1 MAATGIASL
10 FFCDP
15 VVLESICYCKRAKR
29 LINKDNTTGGLRKIW
44 TGGADFYLRSS
55 RIGVDLLSYESIPT
69 DKREKYD

>member
-29 LINKDNTTGGLRKIW
+29 LINKDNTTRGLRKIW
-44 TGGADFYLRSS
+44 TG
-55 RIGVDLLSYESIPT
+55 YES
-69 DKREKYD
+69 KYPSKFFCAIQLY